1 MGTYRIPSGTD
12 PRTPQDFSLRFL
24 ISSHLF
30 QNVRKS
36 PIFIQKPPQ
45 TKIPTHFKENPDKTT
60 INLAPLSKNPIV
72 DNFTPIPYNRG
83 VEKTYELPH
92 TFEFQF

>member
-24 ISSHLF
+24 ISNRLF

-36 PIFIQKPPQ
+36 PIFIQKPPR
-45 TKIPTHFKENPDKTT
+45 TKIPTSSQKNPDKTT

-72 DNFTPIPYNRG
+72 DNFTSIPYNRG
-83 VEKTYELPH
+83 VEKTYDLAH